1 MKNKNSQ
8 TKKEITVR
16 VVNPPTKEE
25 SKEKIKKITQTIN
38 MLYRVERDKLWKRK
52 EELNGKILVC

>member
-38 MLYRVERDKLWKRK
+38 MLYRVERDKL
-52 EELNGKILVC
+52 